1 MNRPTSLLP
10 PLLVGVMLVAWLP
23 PQAEAKSY
31 SSGGGRSYSSSSRSS
46 GSGSRS
52 SSAGRRSFSPT
63 TSSASRGASS
73 SGNGKSFRS
82 SSGRGYSS
90 GSSREDSTRSYSSG
104 KSYASGL
111 DRGFSPGAGRGNTG
125 ASWSGKPGSAPNAL
139 TFDTEA
145 ARARK
150 EETSR
155 QAFSRFNEAQARA
168 PDAPRQEL
176 TAPPAATSRST
187 SYGASSSRRTLY
199 VPEAQTLSTRP
210 IRIDRVFR
218 PYYTRPVVIYQDPYG
233 SFFWWWLL
241 DRSLEDRALWA
252 YHHRST
258 MDAARYQALL
268 AQDAQLETRVRQLEA
283 QQVAVDPKYVPPGLD
298 PDLMYSDRYVQRA
311 YHNRPTTLGRVSFW
325 ILAVPMALGLG
336 GLLIW
341 LVFLKRWSV

>member
-10 PLLVGVMLVAWLP
+10 PLLVGVMLLACLP
-23 PQAEAKSY
+23 PQAEANSY

-52 SSAGRRSFSPT
+52 SSAGHRSFS
-63 TSSASRGASS
+63 SASS
-73 SGNGKSFRS
+73 SGNGKNFHS

-125 ASWSGKPGSAPNAL
+125 ASSSGKPGSAPNAL

-155 QAFSRFNEAQARA
+155 QAFFRFNEAQARA

-176 TAPPAATSRST
+176 SAPPVATSRST
-187 SYGASSSRRTLY
+187 SYGAGSSWRTLY

-210 IRIDRVFR
+210 
-218 PYYTRPVVIYQDPYG
+218 
-233 SFFWWWLL
+233 L
-241 DRSLEDRALWA
+241 
-252 YHHRST
+252 
-258 MDAARYQALL
+258 
-268 AQDAQLETRVRQLEA
+268 
-283 QQVAVDPKYVPPGLD
+283 
-298 PDLMYSDRYVQRA
+298 
-311 YHNRPTTLGRVSFW
+311 
-325 ILAVPMALGLG
+325 
-336 GLLIW
+336 
-341 LVFLKRWSV
+341 